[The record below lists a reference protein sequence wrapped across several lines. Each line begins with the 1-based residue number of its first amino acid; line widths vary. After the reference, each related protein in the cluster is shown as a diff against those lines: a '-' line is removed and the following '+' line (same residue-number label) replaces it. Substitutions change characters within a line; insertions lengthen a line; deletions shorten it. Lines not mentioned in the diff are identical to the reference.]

1 MAQQTSVVISI
12 VAAGAI
18 TGARGVTAAG
28 LQATDGVSSAGQAV
42 IGFSYATAAS
52 GEALAVV
59 VGGTVEA
66 ESGAA
71 IDGVETR
78 LKTDASGRFIPWT
91 TNGDIVAARLAPV
104 ARNTASAAG
113 QFVQVIPVL
122 S

>member
-42 IGFSYATAAS
+42 IGFAYATAAS

-59 VGGTVEA
+59 IGGTVEA
-66 ESGAA
+66 EAGAA
-71 IDGVETR
+71 IDGTETR
-78 LKTDASGRFIPWT
+78 LITDASGRVIPWSS
-91 TNGDIVAARLAPV
+91 GGIVAARLAPV